1 MDYLER
7 RNDRFV
13 FFVFRPRWSARAH
26 RITLQ
31 QVHIVSSLS
40 SSMHCCIALHC
51 NPLFRWSA
59 GYKKTSFSR
68 CLEIQT
74 LDIEKLFRGSRSGP
88 TNGYLSAYLMH
99 PVMHGGPDGTLLMI
113 NLRCAPHHHT
123 VGWSSYMMH
132 GMAHY
137 IDNQVRVAPSSS
149 FLANL
154 YKKFNCIRPSI
165 STSKNPN
172 IKLFIWFPSYL

>member
-59 GYKKTSFSR
+59 GNKKTSFTR
-68 CLEIQT
+68 CLEMQT
-74 LDIEKLFRGSRSGP
+74 LDIEKLFRGRSGP

-123 VGWSSYMMH
+123 VDRLIVLYDAWHGALYRQPGTCSS
-132 GMAHY
+132 
-137 IDNQVRVAPSSS
+137 IFFLSSKS
-149 FLANL
+149 LQ
-154 YKKFNCIRPSI
+154 KI
-165 STSKNPN
+165 
-172 IKLFIWFPSYL
+172 